1 MTRAKN
7 YELTYLISPD
17 LSEEES
23 KITQDK
29 IASLVKNEGG
39 VLNGATTPIN
49 KYLGIPIKKKRS
61 AYLSSLSF
69 QLGPEK
75 LENVREGLKQESRIL
90 RYLILTQPK
99 VRETAV
105 RTRKPRLKEAQ
116 AEVKKPE
123 AKVELKEIEK
133 KLEEILGE

>member
-1 MTRAKN
+1 MKN

-17 LSEEES
+17 LSEEEL
-23 KITQDK
+23 KLIQDK
-29 IASLVKNEGG
+29 IISLVKNEGG
-39 VLNGATTPIN
+39 VLSGATAPFN
-49 KYLGIPIKKKRS
+49 KYLAYPIKKKRS

-69 QLGPEK
+69 QLSPEK
-75 LENVREGLKQESRIL
+75 LANTREGLKQESQLL

-99 VRETAV
+99 VREAA
-105 RTRKPRLKEAQ
+105 RARKPRLKEVKP
-116 AEVKKPE
+116 EVKKLE